1 MASCSTRSRSRHSV
15 FGFSKELTKNV
26 LPTCEDIFRA
36 YCFYRQKEEHLTSN
50 DIVTTVASEVTEIY
64 NTASIPTIAF
74 DSIMKKVKRLIEK
87 GNDLRKYPDSKRTS
101 VTYQEALSN
110 FSSLFDICSRK
121 CVDAGVVDRKDCKC
135 PVECKI
141 PAIEWNF
148 WVDQK
153 TTRKMVIGKIDP
165 VATGKLQNLEERKRK
180 AAKLQAETRRK
191 MGDCNV
197 ISEELEMPC
206 SSEMEDTDDS
216 SIEVTDDDS
225 SESDSCSTSG
235 PQNRNQYPELCK
247 AIDRANVSN
256 RDACLIAN
264 AVLKDLGLL
273 SPENALHPSK
283 LRHQRAVWRKKT
295 VEIHKEENE
304 GIACLGFDGKIDV
317 TLARAGSTCR
327 KIKEEHY
334 VLVSF
339 PSQSYVEHVVP
350 GSGKANDIS
359 REILSVI
366 RGSRSETTLRALV
379 CDGTAVNTGKY
390 NGVIRKIEL
399 HLGRPL
405 QWLIC
410 LMHANELPLRKLIEV
425 VDGKTTGPKTS
436 G

>member
-1 MASCSTRSRSRHSV
+1 M
-15 FGFSKELTKNV
+15 
-26 LPTCEDIFRA
+26 
-36 YCFYRQKEEHLTSN
+36 
-50 DIVTTVASEVTEIY
+50 
-64 NTASIPTIAF
+64 
-74 DSIMKKVKRLIEK
+74 
-87 GNDLRKYPDSKRTS
+87 
-101 VTYQEALSN
+101 
-110 FSSLFDICSRK
+110 
-121 CVDAGVVDRKDCKC
+121 
-135 PVECKI
+135 
-141 PAIEWNF
+141 
-148 WVDQK
+148 
-153 TTRKMVIGKIDP
+153 
-165 VATGKLQNLEERKRK
+165 
-180 AAKLQAETRRK
+180 
-191 MGDCNV
+191 
-197 ISEELEMPC
+197 
-206 SSEMEDTDDS
+206 
-216 SIEVTDDDS
+216 
-225 SESDSCSTSG
+225 
-235 PQNRNQYPELCK
+235 
-247 AIDRANVSN
+247 
-256 RDACLIAN
+256 
-264 AVLKDLGLL
+264 

-339 PSQSYVEHVVP
+339 PNQSYVEHVVP
-350 GSGKANDIS
+350 GS
-359 REILSVI
+359 EI